1 MARILTESLYEIA
14 PELRVLM
21 ESEDFESE
29 RFDELVMAF
38 EKKAEGI
45 TYFMGELEAFVE
57 MAKAEAKRIS
67 DRAKTAQNRADSL
80 KAYLKGCMEES
91 GVLELE
97 FGTKKL
103 RVQDNPPKLVVDRVD
118 EIPAE
123 YKNVEIVTTID
134 KAAIKRVIKAGKHV
148 SGCHT
153 ETGTNLRIR

>member
-45 TYFMGELEAFVE
+45 TYFMGELEGFVAI
-57 MAKAEAKRIS
+57 AKAEAKRIS
-67 DRAKTAQNRADSL
+67 DRAKAAQNRADSL
-80 KAYLKGCMEES
+80 KEYLKACMETAEIN
-91 GVLELE
+91 ELN

-103 RVQDNPPKLVVDRVD
+103 KIQNSPPALVIDNAEKIPSDYKVV
-118 EIPAE
+118 ET
-123 YKNVEIVTTID
+123 IVKID
-134 KAAIKRVIKAGKHV
+134 KAEIKRAIKAGVDV